1 MRRTASVKIHR
12 ERAERI
18 DWRTLAAIAAA
29 LAFGLILPVSR
40 ARATGE
46 NSAASSYVTAAPDP
60 AMPGKSFKGKLP
72 ITDLSE
78 DEAILHALNRLAYGP
93 RPGDVETVRKMGLE
107 KWIEEQLHPESI
119 DDSALDTRLEQYP
132 TLKMSSKKLLDEFP
146 PPQQAAKKE
155 GVTKEEYEQQMK
167 EKAREAA
174 AQVQTTG
181 PNAQAAA
188 QLAKIQGP
196 QRIVSGTLDGQA
208 RPRDLQPTAA

>member
-1 MRRTASVKIHR
+1 MKQNSIGITQR
-12 ERAERI
+12 ERAGRL
-18 DWRTLAAIAAA
+18 DWRA
-29 LAFGLILPVSR
+29 LPLVAVIIGAGLILPVSR
-40 ARATGE
+40 ARANGT
-46 NSAASSYVTAAPDP
+46 NSDAISETSSALTTAPDP
-60 AMPGKSFKGKLP
+60 AKTKSYKGKLL

-93 RPGDVETVRKMGLE
+93 RPGDIETVRKMGLE
-107 KWIEEQLHPESI
+107 KWIDEQLHPESI
-119 DDSALDTRLEQYP
+119 DDSALDARLEQYP

-196 QRIVSGTLDGQA
+196 QRIVAELSM
-208 RPRDLQPTAA
+208 